1 MSLNS
6 AICSILHHL
15 GCFNVHDEAS
25 DEVNTPALPTRL
37 LDAFLR
43 TADLGFTSF
52 GGPNV
57 HFQIFHRRFVEGVGG
72 RRPWIDEQ
80 TVGIFRQ
87 FIDMLISRQFSIKN
101 YSLYRKRYQALHLPR
116 CSST

>member
-6 AICSILHHL
+6 AIRSILHHL
-15 GCFNVHDEAS
+15 GRFNAHDEAH
-25 DEVNTPALPTRL
+25 EANTSAALPMRL

-80 TVGIFRQ
+80 TVGVVPFRW
-87 FIDMLISRQFSIKN
+87 FYDIAYL
-101 YSLYRKRYQALHLPR
+101 
-116 CSST
+116 